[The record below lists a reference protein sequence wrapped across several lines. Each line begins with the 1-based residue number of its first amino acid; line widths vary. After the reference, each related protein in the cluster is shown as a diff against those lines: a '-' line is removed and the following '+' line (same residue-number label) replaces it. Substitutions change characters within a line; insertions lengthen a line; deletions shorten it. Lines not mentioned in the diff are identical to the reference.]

1 MKKGFLLL
9 LTLSS
14 FLQAIY
20 SQAYESTIQFDK
32 KKQAA
37 IAIDYTYPPEAVE
50 NAIIRKM
57 ERLGYKVKEEKGFL
71 NKDKG
76 FLVFKN
82 AYITDI
88 SKDRMDY
95 IVKVERKSRKASD
108 ESELYMI
115 MMKSDVNMM
124 GRLSAFDIG
133 MAKSFLNDLVP
144 DIEVED
150 LELQIKDQE
159 EIVSK
164 AEKKLKGLQEEK
176 QALDKK
182 FTENLKSQDETVRD
196 IDAQRESL
204 EKLKDKRKR
213 N

>member
-1 MKKGFLLL
+1 MKKFILFFIA
-9 LTLSS
+9 SIS
-14 FLQAIY
+14 FLQAVTA
-20 SQAYESTIQFDK
+20 QAYESTIQFDK
-32 KKQAA
+32 KKQPA
-37 IAIDYTYPPEAVE
+37 IAIDYPYPPEAVE

-57 ERLGYKVKEEKGFL
+57 ERLGYKAREEKGFL

-95 IVKVERKSRKASD
+95 VVKVERKSRKASD
-108 ESELYMI
+108 ESELYMV
-115 MMKSDVNMM
+115 MMKSDENML

-133 MAKSFLNDLVP
+133 KAKSFLNDMVP
-144 DIEVED
+144 DIEVEN

-159 EIVSK
+159 ETVAK

-176 QALDKK
+176 LALDKK
-182 FTENLKSQDETVRD
+182 FTENLQSQDETTKD
-196 IDAQRESL
+196 IEAQKQSL
-204 EKLKDKRKR
+204 EKLRERRKK